1 MKQPPHFHGF
11 AIRCVVPQGFA
22 LPTLM
27 VILALASIA
36 TLLAM
41 RNLWVN
47 DQLLNAEADQLRTQ
61 HKAQALLPIA
71 LADILGAATNK
82 DGTTNLRHAAGNAT
96 QTHAFFPTSMS
107 EYDLLRQRLTTETNQ
122 CSAGICAP
130 NTLDAKLIKASYW
143 QTQTASAMSM
153 SATDTPYGDSSAW
166 YWVEV
171 FPQGSTNT
179 ANTANTPS
187 TLPFVYRITTLA
199 NGVMPGSTTVL
210 QAIWVR
216 NTPTSNTGQWRS
228 WHVLHD

>member
-1 MKQPPHFHGF
+1 MKHPSHLHGF
-11 AIRCVVPQGFA
+11 AIRCIAPQGFA

-27 VILALASIA
+27 VMLALASIA

-61 HKAQALLPIA
+61 HKAEAVLPVA

-82 DGTTNLRHAAGNAT
+82 DGTTNLRHTAGNAT
-96 QTHAFFPTSMS
+96 QTHAFLPTSMG
-107 EYDLLRQRLTTETNQ
+107 EYDLLRQRLSTETSQ

-130 NTLDAKLIKASYW
+130 NTLDARLVKASYW
-143 QTQTASAMSM
+143 KTHTASAMPV
-153 SATDTPYGDSSAW
+153 SAADTPYGDNTAW

-171 FPQGSTNT
+171 FPQRSTS
-179 ANTANTPS
+179 TANTPS
-187 TLPFVYRITTLA
+187 SPPFVYRITTLA

>member
-1 MKQPPHFHGF
+1 
-11 AIRCVVPQGFA
+11 
-22 LPTLM
+22 LM

-47 DQLLNAEADQLRTQ
+47 EQLLNAEADQLRTQ
-61 HKAQALLPIA
+61 HKAESVLPVA

-82 DGTTNLRHAAGNAT
+82 DGTPNLRHTTGNAT
-96 QTHAFFPTSMS
+96 QTHAFFPTSMG
-107 EYDLLRQRLTTETNQ
+107 EYDLLRQRLSTETSQ
-122 CSAGICAP
+122 CSAGICAS
-130 NTLDAKLIKASYW
+130 NTLDAKAIKASYW
-143 QTQTASAMSM
+143 QTQTTSAMSV
-153 SATDTPYGDSSAW
+153 SAADTPYGDSSAW

-171 FPQGSTNT
+171 FPQGSTS
-179 ANTANTPS
+179 TANTPS
-187 TLPFVYRITTLA
+187 TTPFVYRITTLA

>member
-61 HKAQALLPIA
+61 HKAEALLPVA
-71 LADILGAATNK
+71 LADILGATTNK
-82 DGTTNLRHAAGNAT
+82 DGTLNLRHAAGNAT
-96 QTHAFFPTSMS
+96 QTHAFFPASMG
-107 EYDLLRQRLTTETNQ
+107 EYELLRQRLTTEKSQ

-130 NTLDAKLIKASYW
+130 NILDAKLVKASYW
-143 QTQTASAMSM
+143 KTHTASAMPVT
-153 SATDTPYGDSSAW
+153 AADTPYGDNTAW

-171 FPQGSTNT
+171 FAHGSTST
-179 ANTANTPS
+179 ANSPS
-187 TLPFVYRITTLA
+187 TPPFVYRITTLA
-199 NGVMPGSTTVL
+199 NGVIPGSTTFL

-216 NTPTSNTGQWRS
+216 DTPTSNTGQWRS
-228 WHVLHD
+228 WQVLHD

>member
-1 MKQPPHFHGF
+1 MK
-11 AIRCVVPQGFA
+11 RTVQGFA

-27 VILALASIA
+27 VMLAIASTA

-47 DQLLNAEADQLRTQ
+47 NQLLNAEADQLRTQ
-61 HKAQALLPIA
+61 HKAEAVLPVA
-71 LADILGAATNK
+71 LADILGPAANNN
-82 DGTTNLRHAAGNAT
+82 GEASPNLRHSVGNTT
-96 QTHAFFPTSMS
+96 QTHAFFPASMS
-107 EYDLLRQRLTTETNQ
+107 EYELLRQRLSTNPSQ

-130 NTLDAKLIKASYW
+130 NTLDAKVTKVSYW
-143 QTQTASAMSM
+143 KAQTATAMPVSAS
-153 SATDTPYGDSSAW
+153 DTPYGDNTAW

-171 FPQGSTNT
+171 FPQYITST
-179 ANTANTPS
+179 ANTSPTA
-187 TLPFVYRITTLA
+187 PFIYRITTLA

-216 NTPTSNTGQWRS
+216 NTPTSITGQWRS

>member
-1 MKQPPHFHGF
+1 MKHPSHLHGF
-11 AIRCVVPQGFA
+11 AIRCIAPQGFA

-27 VILALASIA
+27 VMLALASIA

-61 HKAQALLPIA
+61 HKAEAVQPVA

-82 DGTTNLRHAAGNAT
+82 DGTTNLRHTAGNAT
-96 QTHAFFPTSMS
+96 QTHAFLPTSMG
-107 EYDLLRQRLTTETNQ
+107 EYDLLRQRLSTETSQ

-130 NTLDAKLIKASYW
+130 NTLDAKVIKASYW
-143 QTQTASAMSM
+143 KTQTASAMPV
-153 SATDTPYGDSSAW
+153 SAADTPYGDNTAW

-171 FPQGSTNT
+171 FPQRNT
-179 ANTANTPS
+179 STANTPS
-187 TLPFVYRITTLA
+187 SPPFVYRITTLA